1 MKNVLIIST
10 TEEEMLSNVN
20 DGTNRLFINGS
31 EIPSSDWT
39 GTGNYTATVEG
50 HTVTIAKIDS
60 TDGNISLART
70 GDYTYEMRRR
80 TPSGEVPDITAS
92 ASVDANTGTP
102 SVNVTKSGT
111 DMNPN
116 FDFAFH
122 NLKGETGATGAT
134 GAAAGFGT
142 PTASVD
148 ANIGTPSVTVTAS
161 GADTAK
167 VFDFAFHNMKG
178 DTASLIM
185 DAVDGVDFLTAITAK
200 ANIQPCGAFF
210 VKNATIALNYPETA
224 SYMYITYFK
233 TADSRNIICTAY
245 MYQNSERVYMCA
257 AKGGAFSATWK
268 KYRATESMF
277 VPISHS
283 VTYDLVSKNTEYTV
297 INDWNPPAA
306 GMMLMLVNQSFN
318 HARPSYIRVE
328 KYLDAGVNGNKWI
341 PLSVADQQ
349 KDSVGLTGAWLPVM
363 DKVSTSDKYRVIC
376 KQSQWD
382 GGGNSNTIT
391 LSGFVIT

>member
-31 EIPSSDWT
+31 EIPSSSWT

-50 HTVTIAKIDS
+50 HAVTIAKIDS

-134 GAAAGFGT
+134 GAT
-142 PTASVD
+142 PNVTASASVD
-148 ANIGTPSVTVTAS
+148 ANTGTPAVTVTKT
-161 GADTAK
+161 GTAENPN
-167 VFDFAFHNMKG
+167 FAFAFQNLKG
-178 DTASLIM
+178 DA
-185 DAVDGVDFLTAITAK
+185 G
-200 ANIQPCGAFF
+200 
-210 VKNATIALNYPETA
+210 ATIT
-224 SYMYITYFK
+224 
-233 TADSRNIICTAY
+233 
-245 MYQNSERVYMCA
+245 
-257 AKGGAFSATWK
+257 
-268 KYRATESMF
+268 
-277 VPISHS
+277 PISHS
-283 VTYDLVSKNTEYTV
+283 VSYDLYNKNTEYTV
-297 INDWNPPAA
+297 ISEWKPPAA
-306 GMMLMLVNQSFN
+306 GVMFLLVNQAFN
-318 HARPSYIRVE
+318 RARPSYIRVE

-391 LSGFVIT
+391 LTGFVIT